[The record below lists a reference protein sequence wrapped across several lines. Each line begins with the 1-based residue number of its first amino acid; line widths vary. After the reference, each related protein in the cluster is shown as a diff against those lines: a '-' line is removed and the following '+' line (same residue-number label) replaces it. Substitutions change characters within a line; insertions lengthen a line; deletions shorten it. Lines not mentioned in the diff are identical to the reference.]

1 MNKLF
6 ACLFLLMCMLTINS
20 SIIENPLP
28 ANIKENDLQDIN
40 RVLIS
45 DSIDQN
51 TIASVVPTVLNLN
64 CIVTDIN
71 GGCTAWS
78 SILPGGLINIC
89 IINIL
94 GLICVISIQIG

>member
-20 SIIENPLP
+20 LSIENSLP

-45 DSIDQN
+45 D
-51 TIASVVPTVLNLN
+51 TTASPVPAGPPTVLNLK
-64 CIVTDIN
+64 CLVTDIN
-71 GGCTAWS
+71 GGCTAWEAMWPTG
-78 SILPGGLINIC
+78 ILNIC
-89 IINIL
+89 VLNVLDI
-94 GLICVISIQIG
+94 ICVIQIV